1 MSNLLSWE
9 YEQAAANDGAKVIVG
24 IDEAGRGCL
33 AGPVVAGACV
43 FLERQ
48 SWPEGLNDSK
58 KLSRAQRRRLFD
70 EITVSGALKWAVGV
84 ATVEEID
91 RVNILQATFLAMQR
105 ALAGIDR
112 QADIALIDGS
122 QMPSLTVKIQ
132 PIVKGDGKS
141 PSIAAASIL
150 AKETRD
156 RMMEEAE
163 HKFPGYEFATHK
175 GYGTAKHLAA
185 LERLGPCEIHRRSFA
200 PVTQCS
206 FKF

>member
-1 MSNLLSWE
+1 MNGLSWE
-9 YEQAAANDGAKVIVG
+9 FELAAAKGGAGVIAG

-43 FLERQ
+43 FPSHH

-58 KLSRAQRRRLFD
+58 KLGRAQRRRLYE
-70 EITVSGALKWAVGV
+70 EITVGAGLEWSIGM

-91 RVNILQATFLAMQR
+91 RVNILQATFLAMRR
-105 ALAGIDR
+105 ALDGIGRPVDV
-112 QADIALIDGS
+112 ALIDGS
-122 QMPSLTVKIQ
+122 QMPSLTVRIQ
-132 PIVKGDGKS
+132 AIVKGDGKS

-163 HKFPGYEFATHK
+163 LKYPGYDFAKHK
-175 GYGTAKHLAA
+175 GYGTAGHLAA
-185 LERLGPCEIHRRSFA
+185 LGRLGPCEIHRKTFA
-200 PVTQCS
+200 PVAQCR
-206 FKF
+206 FGF